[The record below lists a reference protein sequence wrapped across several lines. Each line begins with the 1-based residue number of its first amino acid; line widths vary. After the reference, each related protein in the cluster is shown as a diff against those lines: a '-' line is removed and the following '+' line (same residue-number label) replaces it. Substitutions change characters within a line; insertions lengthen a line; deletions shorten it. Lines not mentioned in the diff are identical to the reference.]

1 VRFYPEKKPSQKR
14 AVGVAQGVVLS
25 SNPSTTKKKRKKE
38 KEKTSRVQ
46 GGNSDHM
53 FI

>member
-1 VRFYPEKKPSQKR
+1 VRPYLEKIHHKKR
-14 AVGVAQGVVLS
+14 AVGVAQGEVLS